1 MNKKITN
8 IGSLSLEQELIWLIL
23 LYVGIGERNR
33 EVKRETVMDGNRER
47 GERGQE
53 RERERERES

>member
-23 LYVGIGERNR
+23 LYVRMGERNR
-33 EVKRETVMDGNRER
+33 KMK
-47 GERGQE
+47 
-53 RERERERES
+53 RERERERQRGRERERER